1 MVVPYGKHSAENGR
15 VVLLELLVANLR
27 RSPRIVKIP
36 AIQVIVIIARCRNDV
51 NQSVRNAHQ
60 FIAQALHLLRVSIT
74 IVPAMHHHV
83 LRLHLGVALGMSKC
97 APNGCLLAKRLH
109 IFNIMVGE
117 ITEFLHHL
125 LLGVGILIGSDMH
138 YLAPEHGVL
147 ALQIL
152 LEEPIHK
159 LVGLGIEEVE
169 MIHAIFLGTDFRLVM
184 GEGERMGRHI
194 YLGDDVDAILLCQF
208 LEFDELS
215 LGIAA
220 ILRRESRI
228 GVAFQAEGCR
238 SFRPIVTE
246 ELSESIIVEM
256 NLQGVHLVI
265 RHHLDQRAQIR
276 HRDELSAA
284 IHHEASQPIGRRILG
299 RPLWQHETCRTLLL

>member
-1 MVVPYGKHSAENGR
+1 
-15 VVLLELLVANLR
+15 
-27 RSPRIVKIP
+27 
-36 AIQVIVIIARCRNDV
+36 
-51 NQSVRNAHQ
+51 
-60 FIAQALHLLRVSIT
+60 
-74 IVPAMHHHV
+74 
-83 LRLHLGVALGMSKC
+83 
-97 APNGCLLAKRLH
+97 
-109 IFNIMVGE
+109 MVGKVA
-117 ITEFLHHL
+117 EFLHHF
-125 LLGVGILIGSDMH
+125 LLGVGIFIGSDVH
-138 YLAPEHGVL
+138 YLTTEHGVL

-169 MIHAIFLGTDFRLVM
+169 MIHAIFPGTDFWLVM
-184 GEGERMGRHI
+184 GEGERMGRHV

-228 GVAFQAEGCR
+228 GVAFQAESCR
-238 SFRPIVTE
+238 GLRPVVTE
-246 ELSESIIVEM
+246 ILSESVIVEM

-284 IHHEASQPIGRRILG
+284 IHHEASQPIGWRIPG
-299 RPLWQHETCRTLLL
+299 

>member
-1 MVVPYGKHSAENGR
+1 
-15 VVLLELLVANLR
+15 
-27 RSPRIVKIP
+27 
-36 AIQVIVIIARCRNDV
+36 
-51 NQSVRNAHQ
+51 
-60 FIAQALHLLRVSIT
+60 
-74 IVPAMHHHV
+74 MHHHV

-97 APNGCLLAKRLH
+97 APNGSLLAKRLH

-117 ITEFLHHL
+117 IAEFLHHL
-125 LLGVGILIGSDMH
+125 LLGVGILIGSDVH
-138 YLAPEHGVL
+138 YLTTEHGVL

-194 YLGDDVDAILLCQF
+194 YLGNDVDAILLCQF

-220 ILRRESRI
+220 ILCRESRI
-228 GVAFQAEGCR
+228 GVAFQSESRLGLC
-238 SFRPIVTE
+238 PIITE
-246 ELSESIIVEM
+246 KLSESVIIQM
-256 NLQGVHLVI
+256 NLQGIHLVI
-265 RHHLDQRAQIR
+265 RHHLDERTQIR
-276 HRDELSAA
+276 HRDELSSA
-284 IHHEASQPIGRRILG
+284 IHHEASQPVGRLILS
-299 RPLWQHETCRTLLL
+299 RAFRQHETSRSLLLRKLQHGAGTPYQSFYRRSRDGGYVADGEAIAFLAEQSG